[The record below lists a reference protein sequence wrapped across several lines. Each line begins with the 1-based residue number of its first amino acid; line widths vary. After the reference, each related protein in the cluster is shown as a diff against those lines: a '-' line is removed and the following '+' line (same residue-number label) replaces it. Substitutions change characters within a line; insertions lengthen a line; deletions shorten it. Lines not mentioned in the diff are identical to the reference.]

1 MSVEEADEDEEME
14 WIDAGRDGRL
24 YTFFHFTFESSKG
37 LFCLSL
43 IYSGSLHFLP
53 NSWPWSADCM
63 QGVKEP
69 IIISRALHNERDR

>member
-53 NSWPWSADCM
+53 NS
-63 QGVKEP
+63 
-69 IIISRALHNERDR
+69 